1 MKKVLSIA
9 VLFLLVGV
17 WPVFAH
23 SSSVSTKD
31 NVKNLDDYVVG
42 AKFDAP
48 NIIRLTENLTVGA
61 EVLKDLR
68 YTNSEEGWAAYGK
81 VVWSGS
87 LINFSKN

>member
-9 VLFLLVGV
+9 VLFLLVGT

-23 SSSVSTKD
+23 SSSVPTKD

-48 NIIRLTENLTVGA
+48 NLVRLTENLSIGA
-61 EVLKDLR
+61 EVDKDLR
-68 YTNSEEGWAAYGK
+68 YTSGDEGWSFWGK
-81 VVWSGS
+81 CTYSGS
-87 LINFSKN
+87 LINFSKK

>member
-1 MKKVLSIA
+1 MKKILSIA
-9 VLFLLVGV
+9 VLFLLVGT

-23 SSSVSTKD
+23 SSSVPTKN

-48 NIIRLTENLTVGA
+48 NLVRLTKNLSIGA
-61 EVLKDLR
+61 EILKDLR

-87 LINFSKN
+87 LLNFSKD